1 MVSVIVIGKDEGEGI
16 SRCLQSVRAA
26 LEGALPYE
34 MIYVDSHSRDDSLT
48 RARTLGARCFVPDD
62 ARTTPALGRWI
73 GTQAAL
79 GETLL
84 FLDGDMTLSPGFVQ
98 AGLAAMDRGYA
109 GACGIRRD
117 VYVKD
122 GRVVGE
128 CGNYFGCRAARTA
141 PEFGGAVML
150 RRDALLEAG
159 GWNPDVETCEEAELH
174 ARLRRRGLAVVE
186 LPVPMITHTDRVRD
200 ARGLFGTIFTRRRLG
215 QGQALRCALRAGS
228 AGQLMLCDRP
238 TRLWALQAL
247 CLIACA
253 LLGLLV
259 SGWGGLAA
267 FAAAEALCQAAMLLA
282 LRRQG
287 HARSLVSAWL
297 LLAYMPAGMAS
308 LQRRGT
314 GFAQWEGTA

>member
-1 MVSVIVIGKDEGEGI
+1 
-16 SRCLQSVRAA
+16 
-26 LEGALPYE
+26 

-48 RARTLGARCFVPDD
+48 RARTQGARCFVPDD

-128 CGNYFGCRAARTA
+128 CENYFGCRAARTA

-150 RRDALLEAG
+150 QRDALLEAG

-174 ARLRRRGLAVVE
+174 ARLRRRGLSVVE

-200 ARGLFGTIFTRRRLG
+200 ARGLFGTVFTRRRLG

-259 SGWGGLAA
+259 GGWRGWAA

-308 LQRRGT
+308 LQRRET